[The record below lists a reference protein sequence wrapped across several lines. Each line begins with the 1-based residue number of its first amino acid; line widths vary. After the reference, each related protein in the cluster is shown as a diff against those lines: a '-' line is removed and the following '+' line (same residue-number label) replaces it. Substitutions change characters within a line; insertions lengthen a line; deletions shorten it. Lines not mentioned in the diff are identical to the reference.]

1 MCSLAF
7 FYVNSLT
14 MEKPKGKAKKRNVET
29 GLLMGQN
36 TNVFSQL
43 SASLLQTRT
52 NNTEEEQRFLNNTP
66 VV

>member
-1 MCSLAF
+1 
-7 FYVNSLT
+7 